1 MHPIP
6 IHPAAAWVRAPELA
20 ALLDGTLSLPHTP
33 AAAEDAEDASADA
46 AAAAAAAALSTAPIA
61 AAQLLGVYPNGRE
74 PPEGLGLAH
83 HFVLGTWI
91 DAGRPVP
98 PPRDGD
104 ALAGAPAAP

>member
-1 MHPIP
+1 
-6 IHPAAAWVRAPELA
+6 VRAPELA
-20 ALLDGTLSLPHTP
+20 ALLDGTLCLPHTP
-33 AAAEDAEDASADA
+33 AAAEDAADADAAADA

-104 ALAGAPAAP
+104 ALAGAPAAL